1 MKYYPFNCISQKA
14 KILTV
19 ALLFE
24 PYKPFLTVRYDLNS
38 GQPSTGV
45 ELRKKMNDDFQDFI
59 DFVDPII
66 KNPLASNE
74 GKLQQ

>member
-1 MKYYPFNCISQKA
+1 MY
-14 KILTV
+14 
-19 ALLFE
+19 
-24 PYKPFLTVRYDLNS
+24 S

-74 GKLQQ
+74 GKPHLEARFITTAPSPVHI

>member
-1 MKYYPFNCISQKA
+1 MKYYPFNCFSQKA

-19 ALLFE
+19 ALSFE

-74 GKLQQ
+74 GKLHQ

>member
-1 MKYYPFNCISQKA
+1 MKYYPFNCFSQKA
-14 KILTV
+14 KILTAV
-19 ALLFE
+19 LSFE
-24 PYKPFLTVRYDLNS
+24 PYKPFLTVRYSLNS

-74 GKLQQ
+74 GKLHQ

>member
-1 MKYYPFNCISQKA
+1 MH
-14 KILTV
+14 
-19 ALLFE
+19 
-24 PYKPFLTVRYDLNS
+24 S

-74 GKLQQ
+74 GKLHL

>member
-1 MKYYPFNCISQKA
+1 MNH
-14 KILTV
+14 
-19 ALLFE
+19 FE
-24 PYKPFLTVRYDLNS
+24 QAHYQIYS

-74 GKLQQ
+74 GKLHL

>member
-1 MKYYPFNCISQKA
+1 ME
-14 KILTV
+14 
-19 ALLFE
+19 LFSW
-24 PYKPFLTVRYDLNS
+24 KSTGRVLDMNL

-74 GKLQQ
+74 GKLHQ